1 MFHRI
6 YLIGMPGCG
15 KTSTGKKLA
24 KHLNWQFI
32 DLDSRLIDQT
42 GKSIAE
48 LFETIG
54 EPAFRKIEQ
63 AVLFSCLPQE
73 PSIIACGGG
82 TPAFEEN
89 MSFINKNGLSIYL
102 KANERFLW
110 DRLRMKNQDRPLFK
124 GLSES
129 EIKIKIAKLL
139 SDRCKYYEQAKLQI
153 TLPYSDINTLV
164 NNILELNNKKEN
176 NTN

>member
-1 MFHRI
+1 
-6 YLIGMPGCG
+6 MPGCG

-124 GLSES
+124 GLSDT

-139 SDRCKYYEQAKLQI
+139 TDRGKYYEQAQLQI
-153 TLPYSDINTLV
+153 VLPYSGINTLV
-164 NNILELNNKKEN
+164 NNILDLNTKRGN
-176 NTN
+176 NAI